1 MLLLADI
8 ERRAEARLIAAES
21 TANGLKTDVLL
32 VPHHGSAT
40 SSSAEFIAATRPQLA
55 LVSAGYRNRFRHPRA
70 EVVERWQQAGAQ
82 VLRTD
87 EEGALQVQFAPGGLQ
102 WQRQRSL
109 QQRYWY

>member
-1 MLLLADI
+1 
-8 ERRAEARLIAAES
+8 
-21 TANGLKTDVLL
+21 
-32 VPHHGSAT
+32 
-40 SSSAEFIAATRPQLA
+40 
-55 LVSAGYRNRFRHPRA
+55 
-70 EVVERWQQAGAQ
+70 